1 MWNNMITRILPACP
15 VDSMPNED
23 ATEEGRTAEPVLTV
37 TVGGM
42 TLPFLVDTGATY
54 SISSDHPFPTSD
66 NDVAVQGIAGQL
78 LHLKKTVPLETQ
90 AGNQKLLHYFL
101 LSPQCP
107 VNLLGRDILV
117 PLQAEKLFHQ
127 WEPW

>member
-1 MWNNMITRILPACP
+1 MITRILPACP

-23 ATEEGRTAEPVLTV
+23 ATEEGCTAELVLTV

-54 SISSDHPFPTSD
+54 SSISSDHQFPTSD
-66 NDVAVQGIAGQL
+66 NDVAVQGIAGLL
-78 LHLKKTVPLETQ
+78 LHLKMTVLLETQ
-90 AGNQKLLHYFL
+90 AGNHKLLYSFL

-117 PLQAEKLFHQ
+117 PQGFCKRK
-127 WEPW
+127 